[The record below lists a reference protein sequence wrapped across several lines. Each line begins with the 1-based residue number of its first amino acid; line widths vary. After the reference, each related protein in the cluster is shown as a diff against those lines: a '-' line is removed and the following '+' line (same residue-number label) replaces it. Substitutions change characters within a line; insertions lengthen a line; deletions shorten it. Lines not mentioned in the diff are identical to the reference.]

1 VHPLGKAKRCVWSIP
16 TKPFT
21 GEHYAVYPPGLIETP
36 IKAGCPKGT
45 PLYGRA
51 PRGQRVV
58 GSVPQ
63 NYGSNLTM
71 IAALGTGGL
80 SAPMTVEAATDGDVF
95 RAWTQQVLCP
105 TLEKGDIVVM
115 DNLGAHK
122 VSGIREAIEGRG
134 AKLIY
139 LPPYSPDL
147 SPIEHCWSKVKTA
160 LRAAG
165 ARTHRRLQ
173 GAIKQALSTVT
184 ESDALAW
191 FAHCGYELN

>member
-1 VHPLGKAKRCVWSIP
+1 M
-16 TKPFT
+16 
-21 GEHYAVYPPGLIETP
+21 
-36 IKAGCPKGT
+36 T

-51 PRGQRVV
+51 PRGERVV

-71 IAALGTGGL
+71 IAALGVGGL
-80 SAPMTVEAATDGDVF
+80 NALMTVEGATDGEVF
-95 RAWTQQVLCP
+95 RVWTERVLCP
-105 TLEKGDIVVM
+105 TLERGDIVVM
-115 DNLGAHK
+115 GNLGAHK

-147 SPIEHCWSKVKTA
+147 SPIERCWSKIKAA

-165 ARTHRRLQ
+165 ARTRRRLET
-173 GAIKQALSTVT
+173 AIKQALSTIT

-191 FAHCGYELN
+191 FANCGYQLN

>member
-1 VHPLGKAKRCVWSIP
+1 MRRCKFVDESGVNI
-16 TKPFT
+16 
-21 GEHYAVYPPGLIETP
+21 AM
-36 IKAGCPKGT
+36 T

-51 PRGQRVV
+51 PRGERVI

-71 IAALGTGGL
+71 IAALGVGGL
-80 SAPMTVEAATDGDVF
+80 NALMTVEGATDGEVF
-95 RAWTQQVLCP
+95 RVWTERVLCP
-105 TLEKGDIVVM
+105 TLERGDIVVM

-147 SPIEHCWSKVKTA
+147 SPIERCWSKIKAA
-160 LRAAG
+160 LRAVG
-165 ARTHRRLQ
+165 ARTRRRLEK
-173 GAIKQALSTVT
+173 AIKQALSTIT

>member
-1 VHPLGKAKRCVWSIP
+1 MDARRCKFVDESGVNI
-16 TKPFT
+16 
-21 GEHYAVYPPGLIETP
+21 AM
-36 IKAGCPKGT
+36 T

-105 TLEKGDIVVM
+105 TLERGDIVVM

-165 ARTHRRLQ
+165 ARTRRRLQ
-173 GAIKQALSTVT
+173 GAIKQALSTIT

-191 FAHCGYELN
+191 FAHCGYRLS

>member
-1 VHPLGKAKRCVWSIP
+1 MNLVDVRRCKFVDESGVNI
-16 TKPFT
+16 
-21 GEHYAVYPPGLIETP
+21 AM
-36 IKAGCPKGT
+36 T

-80 SAPMTVEAATDGDVF
+80 SAPMTVEGATDGDVF

-105 TLEKGDIVVM
+105 TLERGDIVVM

-139 LPPYSPDL
+139 LPPYSPDF
-147 SPIEHCWSKVKTA
+147 SPIERCWSKVKTS

-165 ARTHRRLQ
+165 ARTRRRLD
-173 GAIKQALSTVT
+173 GAIKRALPTVT

-191 FAHCGYELN
+191 FAYCGYKLN